1 MRRLVITIFVAASL
15 VGCSETGPSPS
26 PAASRTAISTPVTV
40 VTPSPDAPMTPSPT
54 ASPSAVPTPSPTAS
68 PSSLPTLTPLSK
80 PSQGRGTWT
89 KVKGSALVSPHA
101 VAVRAGD
108 VGVLLLGIDDYPCQT
123 PERNAAG
130 TPAAFYD
137 ARTHAIR
144 RVSGDLKLELRA
156 AASLPD
162 GRVMVAGG
170 TDPRGDEL
178 KPTRRTR
185 IWDPRTRK
193 WAEGAPM
200 TIGRSLF
207 SLVTLAD
214 GRLMAVGG
222 MVADDEEDGDDC
234 EGCSTEVDTAEL
246 YDPATNRWTP
256 TSAVELKTPDD
267 GSADQLVDVVAL
279 AGGQVLAIGANDS
292 SALYDPRTE
301 TWTAVAWP
309 RVGGA
314 IALPDGTALGFGV
327 DYYSGDSDAQ
337 VPFVER
343 FDPEGGTRVIGHL
356 SPTGDGATI
365 AVLADGRLFLAGGV
379 AEDETGYR
387 GKFLASA
394 AIFDPDTGVLSKIAR
409 MPTARS
415 SDAVPLAD
423 GSVLLV
429 GGIDVEETGRATEYE
444 GGNDIPGCVP
454 VAYRVLRW
462 VP

>member
-1 MRRLVITIFVAASL
+1 MPLRPPQFAPGAPHRPPPARGPPGVRGDPWPPATAPGSAPGAPLRSRDGRSAGASRAVRHSTAGRAPCIVAVIVRTAPNDMRDRPHARENPYLLGGRTMRRLVITIFVAASL

-170 TDPRGDEL
+170 TDPRG
-178 KPTRRTR
+178 TSSSRR
-185 IWDPRTRK
+185 
-193 WAEGAPM
+193 
-200 TIGRSLF
+200 
-207 SLVTLAD
+207 D
-214 GRLMAVGG
+214 GR
-222 MVADDEEDGDDC
+222 
-234 EGCSTEVDTAEL
+234 
-246 YDPATNRWTP
+246 
-256 TSAVELKTPDD
+256 
-267 GSADQLVDVVAL
+267 GS
-279 AGGQVLAIGANDS
+279 
-292 SALYDPRTE
+292 
-301 TWTAVAWP
+301 
-309 RVGGA
+309 
-314 IALPDGTALGFGV
+314 
-327 DYYSGDSDAQ
+327 
-337 VPFVER
+337 
-343 FDPEGGTRVIGHL
+343 GTRGPG
-356 SPTGDGATI
+356 S
-365 AVLADGRLFLAGGV
+365 GR
-379 AEDETGYR
+379 
-387 GKFLASA
+387 
-394 AIFDPDTGVLSKIAR
+394 
-409 MPTARS
+409 
-415 SDAVPLAD
+415 
-423 GSVLLV
+423 
-429 GGIDVEETGRATEYE
+429 
-444 GGNDIPGCVP
+444 
-454 VAYRVLRW
+454 RVLR
-462 VP
+462 

>member
-1 MRRLVITIFVAASL
+1 M
-15 VGCSETGPSPS
+15 
-26 PAASRTAISTPVTV
+26 STPVTV

-54 ASPSAVPTPSPTAS
+54 ASPSSV
-68 PSSLPTLTPLSK
+68 PTLTPLST

-89 KVKGSALVSPHA
+89 KVKGSALVSPNA

-108 VGVLLLGIDDYPCQT
+108 RGVLLVDRGGYPCQT
-123 PERNAAG
+123 PERKAGG

-144 RVSGDLKLELRA
+144 KVSGDLQLEFPA
-156 AASLPD
+156 AASLSD

-170 TDPRGDEL
+170 YDPGDEL

-185 IWDPRTRK
+185 IWDPRTRE

-200 TIGRSLF
+200 TIGRTAF

-222 MVADDEEDGDDC
+222 SVACDAEDS
-234 EGCSTEVDTAEL
+234 EGCETDTNTAEL

-256 TSAVELKTPDD
+256 TSAVELKTPD
-267 GSADQLVDVVAL
+267 GGPDVAGTATAL
-279 AGGQVLAIGANDS
+279 SGGQVLVGGGDESA
-292 SALYDPRTE
+292 ALYDPRTE

-309 RVGGA
+309 RVWGA
-314 IALPDGTALGFGV
+314 IALPDGTALGFGW
-327 DYYSGDSDAQ
+327 DYYGVDDEVE
-337 VPFVER
+337 VPYVER

-356 SPTGDGATI
+356 EPTSAI
-365 AVLADGRLFLAGGV
+365 AVLADGRVFLAGV
-379 AEDETGYR
+379 ADATEY

-394 AIFDPDTGVLSKIAR
+394 RIFDTDTGVLSEIAP
-409 MPTARS
+409 MPTGRS
-415 SDAVPLAD
+415 SQAVPLAD

-429 GGIDVEETGRATEYE
+429 GGVEVLETQPATDEE
-444 GGNDIPGCVP
+444 PGNDTPGCVP
-454 VAYRVLRW
+454 IEHRVLRW